1 MVIAAALALVGALA
15 APAAARPDLQV
26 RAISTPSTQEAP
38 GGRMTVST
46 TVRNAGN
53 RTARSSRVGFYLS
66 LDRRKSRGDFRLR
79 PRALLR
85 ARRPR
90 TRARLLR
97 TLTVPSGIPAGRS
110 YALIACADDTRRVRE
125 SRERNNCRSARRR
138 LPIVPRRGSAP
149 APPGVPPA
157 GLDPRL
163 FQAPSIALTGPPNG
177 TVTSDATPSYSGTA
191 TSPGTRIAR
200 VEAKVDAGGFSTAGV
215 SCAGCGTPSASWSFT
230 AAALPDGPH
239 AISFRA
245 IDVFGRGSPILTRTI
260 TVDTTPPTFASIT
273 ATPASTSVTASFSEA
288 LACVTVNPFDFTAEI
303 NNLPVVVNNAS
314 CTGSTVTLTLAS
326 APGAGQ
332 TVEVTLTEAGI
343 ISDAAGNVVPHP
355 TTRSDV
361 AG

>member
-1 MVIAAALALVGALA
+1 MVIAAGLALLGALA

-125 SRERNNCRSARRR
+125 SRERNNCRSASRR
-138 LPIVPRRGSAP
+138 LPIVPRGGTP
-149 APPGVPPA
+149 QVPTLPPG
-157 GLDPRL
+157 LDRILLP
-163 FQAPSIALTGPPNG
+163 PSISLTGPPNG
-177 TVTSDATPSYSGTA
+177 TVTPDATPTYSGTA
-191 TSPGTRIAR
+191 TSAGTTISR
-200 VEAKVDAGGFSTAGV
+200 VEAKVDAGIFSAAGV
-215 SCAGCGTPSASWSFT
+215 SCPGCGTPSATWSFT
-230 AAALPDGPH
+230 AAALADGPH
-239 AISFRA
+239 TLSFRA
-245 IDVFGRGSPILTRTI
+245 FDAIGRSTPILTRTI
-260 TVDTTPPTFASIT
+260 TVDTTPPTFTSLT

-303 NNLPVVVNNAS
+303 NNMPVVVNNAS
-314 CTGSTVTLTLAS
+314 CAGSTVALTLAS

-332 TVEVTLTEAGI
+332 TVEVTLTETGI

-361 AG
+361 AN